1 MKKNSHQ
8 PKENGVKHILVIS
21 LILLSFILSINNL
34 VAQVEDDV
42 PVWKK
47 AHYLSEEEMLMKEW
61 VDRDFYPTD
70 PPEGPVYNVAEF
82 AQMEGVLVRYPFGIP
97 VSLIAEMS
105 EDVMVTTIVLNAS
118 QETYVTNLYQSG
130 GVNLNNCN
138 FLHAPSDSYWTR
150 DYGPWYV
157 IDGNYDI
164 GIVNFPYNR
173 PRPSDNDIPIKM
185 AEFLDVTLFGMN
197 VIHTGGNYMTDGLG
211 NSSSTTLVWDEN
223 PGVSHEE
230 INQYLEDY
238 LGITTYHVLPDPLGE
253 YIEHIDCW
261 GKFLDVNKVLI
272 GQVPES
278 DPRYDDFEYVAD
290 YFANQL
296 SGWGMLYE
304 VYRVFTPGTS
314 PQTPYTNSLILN
326 NKVLVPL
333 TGSQWDDEAI
343 ATYEEAMP
351 GYEILGIY
359 SSGGPGWANTDALHC
374 RTKGVADRGMLWVRH
389 MPLWGNLSE
398 QTDYIIEATIV
409 PLSGA
414 ALYPDSVLVYYKVD
428 EGSYASVQ
436 MTTQD
441 DTTYIGLIPGA
452 EPGSEIAYYIHA
464 ADESGK
470 NANHPFIGAPDPHT
484 FMVIEN
490 YDPNIYIN
498 PDEIE
503 TGCLS
508 GNTTTE
514 TFTVYNTG
522 NMDLEYTIDYS
533 ISVYEPFDYV
543 VTDSPE
549 GSTYNYNTFDELGW
563 TEFTVEEEG
572 IISGWQMSFTWSTTG
587 FPNMGSFRA
596 ESPTGT
602 VTQISGSLN
611 NGSYTIAVDA
621 FNEETMQGT
630 WKIWIEDSFGDGGHQ
645 ATDITI
651 TITRTYEPASWLSV
665 NPLSGTITPGNNE
678 EIEVVCDATLL
689 EGGLYLGDIFVYSND
704 PDQPEITIPVSFNV
718 EPLADVTVVPDSL
731 VFLDHQQM
739 WEGQPVMVYNLTDTE
754 VTINY
759 INPEGWETF
768 YWFIDPWGITL
779 PYDLPPGDSLELVVK
794 IGIPVESMGVLLCDT
809 LFIET
814 SASTHKVAIKVDSD
828 LVSIADPDHLASLN
842 LTNYPNP
849 FSGSTTI
856 AFEVGEPSKVA
867 LDIFNYQGQLIN
879 TLLNE
884 DLLQGLHYII
894 WNGTDYNG
902 DAVSSGIYIYR
913 LSIGKT
919 VSIQKM
925 LLMK

>member
-8 PKENGVKHILVIS
+8 HNKNSVKHILVVS
-21 LILLSFILSINNL
+21 LILLSFLFSTNNIF
-34 VAQVEDDV
+34 AQVEDAV

-47 AHYLSEEEMLMKEW
+47 AHYLSEEEMLNKDW

-70 PPEGPVYNVAEF
+70 PPEGPVCNVAEF
-82 AQMEGVLVRYPFGIP
+82 AQMEGVLIRYPFGIP

-105 EDVMVTTIVLNAS
+105 EDVMVTTIVMNSS
-118 QETYVTNLYQSG
+118 QENTVTNIYQSG
-130 GVNLNNCN
+130 GVNLSNCN

-157 IDGNYDI
+157 IDENYEI

-173 PRPSDNDIPIKM
+173 PRPGDNDIPIKM
-185 AEFLDVTLFGMN
+185 AEFLDINLFGMN
-197 VIHTGGNYMTDGLG
+197 VFHTGGNYMTDGLG

-230 INQYLEDY
+230 IDQYLEDY

-272 GQVPES
+272 GQVPEN

-290 YFANQL
+290 YFASQL
-296 SGWGMLYE
+296 SGWGMPYE

-326 NKVLVPL
+326 NKILVPI

-343 ATYEEAMP
+343 VAYEEAMP

-359 SSGGPGWANTDALHC
+359 SSGGPGWQNTDALHC
-374 RTKGVADRGMLWVRH
+374 RAKGVADRGMLWVKH
-389 MPLWGNLSE
+389 MPLWGNISE

-452 EPGSEIAYYIHA
+452 EPGSEIAYYIYA
-464 ADESGK
+464 ADESGR

-484 FMVIEN
+484 FI
-490 YDPNIYIN
+490 
-498 PDEIE
+498 
-503 TGCLS
+503 
-508 GNTTTE
+508 
-514 TFTVYNTG
+514 
-522 NMDLEYTIDYS
+522 
-533 ISVYEPFDYV
+533 
-543 VTDSPE
+543 
-549 GSTYNYNTFDELGW
+549 
-563 TEFTVEEEG
+563 
-572 IISGWQMSFTWSTTG
+572 
-587 FPNMGSFRA
+587 
-596 ESPTGT
+596 
-602 VTQISGSLN
+602 
-611 NGSYTIAVDA
+611 
-621 FNEETMQGT
+621 
-630 WKIWIEDSFGDGGHQ
+630 
-645 ATDITI
+645 
-651 TITRTYEPASWLSV
+651 
-665 NPLSGTITPGNNE
+665 
-678 EIEVVCDATLL
+678 
-689 EGGLYLGDIFVYSND
+689 
-704 PDQPEITIPVSFNV
+704 V
-718 EPLADVTVVPDSL
+718 EPLADVTVVPDSML
-731 VFLDHQQM
+731 FLDYQQCV
-739 WEGQPVMVYNLTDTE
+739 EGQPVMVYNLTDTE
-754 VTINY
+754 VTIND
-759 INPEGWETF
+759 ITPEGWEFF
-768 YWFIDPWGITL
+768 YWYIDPWGITL
-779 PYDLPPGDSLELVVK
+779 PYALPPGDSLELVVK
-794 IGIPVESMGVLLCDT
+794 IGIPVATMGVLLCDT

-814 SASTHKVAIKVDSD
+814 EASTHKVAIKVDSD
-828 LVSIADPDHLASLN
+828 LVSITDPDHSASLN

-856 AFEVGEPSKVA
+856 AFEVEEPSKVA
-867 LDIFNYQGQLIN
+867 LEIFNYQGQLIN

-884 DLLQGLHYII
+884 DLPQGLHSVL
-894 WNGTDYNG
+894 WNGTGYNG

-919 VSIQKM
+919 VSMKKM